1 MLTENQVEKAEAI
14 LTEIQQVQVVQVE
27 KAEATLIEN
36 QVEKAE
42 AMLIK
47 NQVEKAEATLTEIQQ
62 AIEINKSKKIKIN
75 VKTAGKCLL
84 FFYFIVRLYFP
95 IK

>member
-1 MLTENQVEKAEAI
+1 
-14 LTEIQQVQVVQVE
+14 VE